1 MEKKKPKN
9 YIYYIYYQ
17 QLDNDSDKKEYIQL
31 LKDAGWNFISQY
43 DNMIFLRA
51 EEGTEKIY
59 TDIDTLAIRENK

>member
-1 MEKKKPKN
+1 MTINSIFIYNAFSTIKIKK
-9 YIYYIYYQ
+9 YISTFYYH

-51 EEGTEKIY
+51 
-59 TDIDTLAIRENK
+59 